1 MRRAALNAAIEEDP
15 GTEFLYNNYNP
26 QILGLVL
33 ERVAGM
39 TVTEYLETR
48 LWQPMGAEFGGSWSI
63 DSTDSGFELMIAGI
77 NARAI
82 NFAKL
87 GWLFLNQG
95 RIGEH
100 QVVPSEWVEEATRLD
115 TKTDP
120 AAEYQYFWWI
130 DEARDAYYAEG
141 RFCQFIY
148 VYPRADLV
156 LVRTGRDCG
165 GVYWTG
171 FLGEVAEWLESLVK
185 R

>member
-1 MRRAALNAAIEEDP
+1 MTVYLPELLERDIRFADITLRRLITMSSGLRYAGGATPWSDPTTTHYSPNLRRAALNAAIEEDP

-39 TVTEYLETR
+39 IVTEYLETR

-82 NFAKL
+82 DFAKL

-95 RIGEH
+95 RIRGT
-100 QVVPSEWVEEATRLD
+100 P
-115 TKTDP
+115 
-120 AAEYQYFWWI
+120 
-130 DEARDAYYAEG
+130 G
-141 RFCQFIY
+141 RA
-148 VYPRADLV
+148 V
-156 LVRTGRDCG
+156 
-165 GVYWTG
+165 
-171 FLGEVAEWLESLVK
+171 
-185 R
+185 

>member
-82 NFAKL
+82 DFAKL

-130 DEARDAYYAEG
+130 DEARDAYTRRPVLPAHLCLSAGRSRPSAHWPETAEA
-141 RFCQFIY
+141 F
-148 VYPRADLV
+148 
-156 LVRTGRDCG
+156 TGLDSS
-165 GVYWTG
+165 VK
-171 FLGEVAEWLESLVK
+171 SLSGWN
-185 R
+185 RW

>member
-1 MRRAALNAAIEEDP
+1 
-15 GTEFLYNNYNP
+15 
-26 QILGLVL
+26 
-33 ERVAGM
+33 
-39 TVTEYLETR
+39 
-48 LWQPMGAEFGGSWSI
+48 
-63 DSTDSGFELMIAGI
+63 MIAGI

-82 NFAKL
+82 DFAKL

-100 QVVPSEWVEEATRLD
+100 QAVPSEWVEEATRLD
-115 TKTDP
+115 TKTDS
-120 AAEYQYFWWI
+120 AAEYQCFWWI

-165 GVYWTG
+165 GVCWIG